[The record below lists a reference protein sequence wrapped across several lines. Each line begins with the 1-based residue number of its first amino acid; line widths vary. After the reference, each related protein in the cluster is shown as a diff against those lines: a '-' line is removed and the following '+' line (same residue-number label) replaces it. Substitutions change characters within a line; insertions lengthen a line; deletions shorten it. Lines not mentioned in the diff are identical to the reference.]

1 MTIQR
6 TPRSPGRRIGVVLT
20 AALLVTCT
28 AGRDSAA
35 PTYRDSAGTAL
46 IEYPTTFTA
55 AGGRHWSTDPNP
67 LFSIGETEPELFR
80 VHSALFQSDGGVVV
94 ANGGASE
101 LLLFDSG
108 GHLRARAG
116 AQGGG
121 PGEFHQLGSLSIG
134 PGDSLYAYD
143 ERQRR
148 LSVFDRDGAFARAL
162 TLQGLDTL
170 GYADQV
176 GVLHN
181 GQIVGAFRQWT
192 RGVGLVRDSLA
203 LVTFTSSGAVAA
215 LIGVFPHAY
224 VDWGPHAVP
233 GGGTAAIP
241 APAPLS
247 SVTAVGWGDSAIYV
261 GVPDPFALIRMTPDG
276 TRRVTRQRAAPP
288 PVTDAD
294 RERFLTALA
303 ADDPV
308 VARQLEYVRGLKSPP
323 TLPAF
328 GFDAYRARV
337 GEQALLV
344 TDAGGVWLLP
354 FQFPDDSTSEPWP
367 QFDANGLYEGTVTL
381 PARFR
386 ATAVRGNVALGV
398 YKDSTDVELVR
409 AYRLISRQ

>member
-1 MTIQR
+1 MTVQR
-6 TPRSPGRRIGVVLT
+6 TPRSPTCGVGVVLA
-20 AALLVTCT
+20 AALLVRCT
-28 AGRDSAA
+28 AVRASAA
-35 PTYRDSAGTAL
+35 PTYRDSAGIAL
-46 IEYPTTFTA
+46 IEYPATFTA
-55 AGGRHWSTDPNP
+55 AGGRHWSTDPDP
-67 LFSIGETEPELFR
+67 LFSIGETAPELFR
-80 VHSALFQSDGGVVV
+80 VRSALFQLDGGVVV

-116 AQGGG
+116 SQGGG
-121 PGEFHQLGSLSIG
+121 PGEFHQLGALSIG

-176 GVLHN
+176 GVLRN
-181 GQIVGAFRQWT
+181 GLIVGAFRRRT
-192 RGVGLVRDSLA
+192 SGVGLVRDSLA
-203 LVTFTSSGAVAA
+203 VVTFTSSGAVAA
-215 LIGVFPHAY
+215 RLGMFPHAY

-233 GGGTAAIP
+233 GGGFAAIP

-247 SVTAVGWGDSAIYV
+247 SVTAVGLGDSAIYV

-276 TRRVTRQRAAPP
+276 TRRVTRQRAVPP
-288 PVTDAD
+288 SVTVAD
-294 RERFLTALA
+294 RERLLTALA
-303 ADDPV
+303 KEDRV
-308 VARQLEYVRGLKSPP
+308 LARDLDYVRGLKSPP

-328 GFDAYRARV
+328 GFDAYTARV

-354 FQFPDDSTSEPWP
+354 FQFPDDSVSAPWP
-367 QFDANGLYEGTVTL
+367 RFDAEGRYEGTVTL

-386 ATAVRGNVALGV
+386 ATDVRGDMVLGV

-409 AYRLISRQ
+409 AYRVISAQ